1 MNSKIHDWVKQCSLK
16 VRVGHGDEYVE
27 QFNYEKFAQLVAKD
41 CVELVRNQYVGGHV
55 VGNEYRNRGLEAA
68 EFVIC
73 LEYDIEKQNQ
83 PIENL

>member
-1 MNSKIHDWVKQCSLK
+1 MNKKIHDWAEQCTHK
-16 VRVGHGDEYVE
+16 VRVGHGAVYTE
-27 QFNYEKFAQLVAKD
+27 QFNYEKFAQLIAKD

-55 VGNEYRNRGLEAA
+55 VGHEYRNRGLDAA
-68 EFVIC
+68 ELVIC